1 MHFVRFLGV
10 VLVMASLGSCQ
21 SGVSSNEGE
30 VADFGAFYQRFLS
43 DSLYQLAHI
52 TFPLEG
58 LPPHASEE
66 ELAGG
71 FRWEKSDWVMHRVI
85 DQERTGFR
93 SELINLENDLIV
105 ERIVHRRDPFVI
117 ERRFAKM
124 GQEWYLIYYAALN
137 EVAQ

>member
-1 MHFVRFLGV
+1 
-10 VLVMASLGSCQ
+10 
-21 SGVSSNEGE
+21 
-30 VADFGAFYQRFLS
+30 
-43 DSLYQLAHI
+43 
-52 TFPLEG
+52 
-58 LPPHASEE
+58 
-66 ELAGG
+66 
-71 FRWEKSDWVMHRVI
+71 MHRVI